1 MKKIGY
7 WVAVLAMCC
16 MLMGMGNI
24 GGDSGVIKITEPE
37 KNFKV
42 KLVDQGDVSVILEQ
56 FSCQGQIYFPGKRG
70 KAEISIEFER
80 IAQVDFFFK
89 DLELYASVALKD
101 GGKVE
106 MTVDRDRPCLGKAE
120 FANVKIRM
128 EDVKQVVFLQQVI
141 D

>member
-7 WVAVLAMCC
+7 GVAALAMCC
-16 MLMGMGNI
+16 MLMGMGSI
-24 GGDSGVIKITEPE
+24 GGDSGVVKIIEPE

-42 KLVDQGDVSVILEQ
+42 RLVDQEDVSVVLEQ
-56 FSCQGQIYFPGKRG
+56 FSCQGQVYFPGKRG
-70 KAEISIEFER
+70 KAEISIAFER
-80 IAQVDFFFK
+80 IAQVDFFLK
-89 DLELYASVALKD
+89 DRELYANVALKD
-101 GGKVE
+101 GSGVE
-106 MTVDRDRPCLGKAE
+106 MTVDQDLPCLGKAE

>member
-7 WVAVLAMCC
+7 WVAALAMCC

-24 GGDSGVIKITEPE
+24 GGDSGVIKIAEPE

-42 KLVDQGDVSVILEQ
+42 RLVDQEDVSVVLEQ

-80 IAQVDFFFK
+80 IARVDFFLK
-89 DLELYASVALKD
+89 DRELYADVALKD
-101 GGKVE
+101 GGRVE
-106 MTVDRDRPCLGKAE
+106 MIVDRDRPCLGKAE